1 MADEPVDVIVD
12 DSRSSGLPPVWS
24 PSSVND
30 FIKCPLAYWW
40 KYAQGWR
47 TAPNA
52 VLSAGTLV
60 HAVLEELIALEPDE
74 RTVDRAREIYTEQ
87 WADARA
93 RSSAS
98 ASTASSCA
106 SGPARPC
113 GPTSSSR
120 TRQPS
125 RSSPT
130 ASSARSA
137 PRSPVSTSPAR
148 STGSSSPTRACGSS
162 TTRPAAAKPQYAA
175 AYWRQLLLYAQM
187 LTDEGTDVA
196 DIALMYLGDPARVL
210 VRPVPPAA
218 RARTAAD
225 LAAAQAERT
234 GFDEQSRW
242 QARPSA
248 LCRYCSVQGGLPV
261 LLRPRRTRAR
271 HRGEPSHPAERARP
285 RAAAGAPGGARPG
298 RRPGGDAM
306 SADGAAPVRLTIP

>member
-1 MADEPVDVIVD
+1 MGDEPIDVIVD

-60 HAVLEELIALEPDE
+60 HAVLEELIALDAGE
-74 RTVDRAREIYTEQ
+74 RTVDRARQIYTGK
-87 WADARA
+87 WAELEPQLGERVNRIELRERSGTALRSYFELEDPAAVEVIPDGLERKVSATIAGVDIAGTVDRVQFSDAGVR
-93 RSSAS
+93 
-98 ASTASSCA
+98 
-106 SGPARPC
+106 
-113 GPTSSSR
+113 
-120 TRQPS
+120 
-125 RSSPT
+125 
-130 ASSARSA
+130 
-137 PRSPVSTSPAR
+137 VLDYK
-148 STGSSSPTRACGSS
+148 TG
-162 TTRPAAAKPQYAA
+162 AAKPQYAA

-196 DIALMYLGDPARVL
+196 DIALMYLGAPARVL

-218 RARTAAD
+218 RVRTATD

-234 GFDEQSRW
+234 GFDETSRW

-248 LCRYCSVQGGLPV
+248 LCGHCPFKVACPSFSDRAVPV
-261 LLRPRRTRAR
+261 PGTEASHRTLENVRDLVLRP
-271 HRGEPSHPAERARP
+271 ARP
-285 RAAAGAPGGARPG
+285 VERDLV
-298 RRPGGDAM
+298 GDPEAT
-306 SADGAAPVRLTIP
+306 P